1 MTTSLKITHR
11 LMYFVIIGASSA
23 LIHLLTVLCLVT
35 FLQLRPLIA
44 NIFAFLLAF
53 NVSYIGHKYLTF
65 SKLDDEKRLSLPH
78 FFLVASSAGVINEFL
93 YFLILHYSTLNYVIA
108 LILVLGTVSIYS
120 FLVSKF
126 WACR

>member
-1 MTTSLKITHR
+1 
-11 LMYFVIIGASSA
+11 MYFVIIGASSA

-93 YFLILHYSTLNYVIA
+93 YFLILHYSTLNYVVA